1 MMPRMECGMVAAV
14 IVAVGLL
21 LVAGPDA
28 LAQVQQPTATVVRA
42 SQGQAAI
49 DRAAAAGKYLFVF
62 FWKDND
68 EQSQKMF
75 GVFQRATQSLADSA
89 EGIGIQ
95 VSDPNEQSLVE
106 RFDLSR
112 APMPLVLAIAPCGVV
127 TKGFPVQFTEQDLAQ
142 AFVSPCTAQCMKAMQ
157 ERKLVVLC
165 VANQKT
171 QYAQAALKGAHDF
184 RADARFAAAS
194 EVVVLNPEDPAEAGF
209 LRDLQVDPR
218 SPQATTVLL
227 APPGQPIGKFSGPVT
242 KDHLV
247 AKLASAQSNPC
258 AGGQC
263 GPGGCGPRK

>member
-1 MMPRMECGMVAAV
+1 MPRMEPSMVAAV
-14 IVAVGLL
+14 IAAVGLS

-28 LAQVQQPTATVVRA
+28 PAQVQQPSATVAGA
-42 SQGQAAI
+42 SQGQAAV
-49 DRAAAAGKYLFVF
+49 DRAAAAGKYLYVF
-62 FWKDND
+62 FWKEND

-75 GVFQRATQSLADSA
+75 GVFQGGMQSLADSA
-89 EGIGIQ
+89 EKIGIQ
-95 VSDPNEQSLVE
+95 ITDPNERAIVE
-106 RFDLSR
+106 RFGLSR

-127 TKGFPVQFTEQDLAQ
+127 TKGFPIQFTQQDLAQ
-142 AFVSPCTAQCMKAMQ
+142 AIVSPCTAQCMKALQ
-157 ERKLVVLC
+157 DRKLVVLC

-194 EVVVLNPEDPAEAGF
+194 EVVLLNPEDPAEAGF

-227 APPGQPIGKFSGPVT
+227 APPGQPIGKLSGPVT

-247 AKLASAQSNPC
+247 AKVASAQSGPC

-263 GPGGCGPRK
+263 GPGGCGPRQ

>member
-1 MMPRMECGMVAAV
+1 MMPRMAPSIVAAV
-14 IVAVGLL
+14 IAAVGLS

-28 LAQVQQPTATVVRA
+28 SAQVQQPIATAAGA

-49 DRAAAAGKYLFVF
+49 DGAAAAGKYLFLF
-62 FWKDND
+62 CWKDND
-68 EQSQKMF
+68 AQAQKMF
-75 GVFQRATQSLADSA
+75 GVFQSGMQSLADSA
-89 EGIGIQ
+89 EGIAIQ
-95 VSDPNEQSLVE
+95 ITDPKEQALVE
-106 RFDLSR
+106 RFGLSR

-127 TKGFPVQFTEQDLAQ
+127 TKGFPVQFTQQDLAQ

-171 QYAQAALKGAHDF
+171 QYTQAALKGAHDF
-184 RADARFAAAS
+184 RADARFAGAS

-227 APPGQPIGKFSGPVT
+227 APPGQPIAKLSGPVN
-242 KDHLV
+242 KDQLV